1 MKSSTTW
8 WLLSAVLLF
17 TTCGQRSQ
25 RPDASGAASPTFQNV
40 IVLLDLSDRIT
51 LAGQLDK
58 DQEIIKAVLDVF
70 QDNQRK
76 FGFINS
82 KDRLRVAIAPEPG
95 VTAIAND
102 RLIIDMSTTV
112 KGKKVTQSKGKPAF
126 DEMRE
131 EFEAELSDL
140 YTKASE
146 NLNTGADIYTWFCTN
161 LPVSYLTNSNEATK
175 VIVLTDGYLYFNK
188 VFEKKK
194 PKGSYMREKE
204 VAAQRKSEDPE
215 GYYKKKKLALKAC
228 SRDLEN
234 IEVLFLEIAPKF
246 QGESVNEFDIV
257 SHYWSEWFS
266 AMNVK
271 AEIYPQNHQVSN
283 IKGYIKSFL
292 KRNN

>member
-1 MKSSTTW
+1 MKSSKSW

-25 RPDASGAASPTFQNV
+25 RPDASNTASPTFQNV

-51 LAGQLDK
+51 LDGQLDK

-112 KGKKVTQSKGKPAF
+112 KGKKAAESKGKPAF

-146 NLNTGADIYTWFCTN
+146 NLNTGADLYTFFCTT
-161 LPVSYLTNSNEATK
+161 LPVSFLEDPDKATK
-175 VIVLTDGYLYFNK
+175 VIVLTDGYLYFNRE
-188 VFEKKK
+188 FQKKR
-194 PKGSYMREKE
+194 PPGSYMIDRQVDK
-204 VAAQRKSEDPE
+204 QRKAKDWEA
-215 GYYKKKKLALKAC
+215 YYDKYKLELKAC
-228 SRDLEN
+228 SKNLDN
-234 IEVLFLEIAPKF
+234 VEVLFLEIAPKF
-246 QGESVNEFDIV
+246 QGQSVNEFDIV

-266 AMNVK
+266 AMGVD
-271 AEIYPQNHQVSN
+271 AQMYPQNHQVSN

-292 KRNN
+292 KRD

>member
-1 MKSSTTW
+1 MKLSTTW

-25 RPDASGAASPTFQNV
+25 RPDASDAASPAFQNV
-40 IVLLDLSDRIT
+40 IILLDLSDRIT
-51 LAGQLDK
+51 LDGQLDK

-82 KDRLRVAIAPEPG
+82 KDILRVAIAPEPG
-95 VTAIAND
+95 VTAIANN
-102 RLIIDMSTTV
+102 RLIIDMNTMV
-112 KGKKVTQSKGKPAF
+112 KGKTAAASKGKPAF
-126 DEMRE
+126 DEVRD
-131 EFEAELSDL
+131 EFEAELADL
-140 YTKASE
+140 YAKASK
-146 NLNTGADIYTWFCTN
+146 NLNTGADLYTFFCTS
-161 LPVSYLTNSNEATK
+161 LPVSFLEDPNKATK

-188 VFEKKK
+188 KFQKKK
-194 PKGSYMREKE
+194 PKGSYMVEKE

-228 SRDLEN
+228 NRDLKN
-234 IEVLFLEIAPKF
+234 VEVLFLEIAPKF

-266 AMNVK
+266 AMGVE

-292 KRNN
+292 ER

>member
-1 MKSSTTW
+1 MKLSTTW
-8 WLLSAVLLF
+8 GLLSAVLLF

-51 LAGQLDK
+51 IEGQLDK

-70 QDNQRK
+70 QENQRK

-82 KDRLRVAIAPEPG
+82 KDILRLAIAPEPG

-102 RLIIDMSTTV
+102 RLIIDMSTMV
-112 KGKKVTQSKGKPAF
+112 KGKKASQSKGKPAF

-146 NLNTGADIYTWFCTN
+146 NLNTGADLYTFFCTT
-161 LPVSYLTNSNEATK
+161 LPVSFLKDSEKATK

-188 VFEKKK
+188 EFQKKR
-194 PKGSYMREKE
+194 PPGSYMIDRQVDK
-204 VAAQRKSEDPE
+204 QRKAKDWKA
-215 GYYKKKKLALKAC
+215 YYDKYKLALKAC
-228 SRDLEN
+228 TKDLDN
-234 IEVLFLEIAPKF
+234 VEVLFLEIAPKF

-266 AMNVK
+266 AMGVE
-271 AEIYPQNHQVSN
+271 AEIYPHNHQVSN

-292 KRNN
+292 KPD